1 MTEVEPEL
9 AAPAG
14 TAPRFGAVEAG
25 GTKFVCLVGSS
36 PDDVVAKTRIPTGA
50 DPATTLAAVV
60 RFFADS
66 PAPAAV
72 GGPQDGAP
80 TLSAGAGT
88 AIAGVCL
95 LAVAAIVVYGLY
107 IIIA

>member
-1 MTEVEPEL
+1 MHVAWGSL
-9 AAPAG
+9 LI
-14 TAPRFGAVEAG
+14 
-25 GTKFVCLVGSS
+25 VCLVSLAVG
-36 PDDVVAKTRIPTGA
+36 VAIVA
-50 DPATTLAAVV
+50 LAS
-60 RFFADS
+60 FALVGLS
-66 PAPAAV
+66 ARERAAV

>member
-1 MTEVEPEL
+1 MHVAWGSL
-9 AAPAG
+9 L
-14 TAPRFGAVEAG
+14 V
-25 GTKFVCLVGSS
+25 VCLVSLAVG
-36 PDDVVAKTRIPTGA
+36 VVIVA
-50 DPATTLAAVV
+50 LVS
-60 RFFADS
+60 FALVGLS
-66 PAPAAV
+66 ARERAAV